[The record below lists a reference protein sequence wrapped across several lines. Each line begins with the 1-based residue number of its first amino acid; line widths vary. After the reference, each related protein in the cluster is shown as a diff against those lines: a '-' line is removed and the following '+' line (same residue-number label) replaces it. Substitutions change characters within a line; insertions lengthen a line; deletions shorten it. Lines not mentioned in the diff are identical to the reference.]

1 MRFNKILDSISM
13 DELMKTVK
21 YNPDSGEF
29 EWIRG
34 YASRKPGAK
43 AGTLSGNGYLRMNL
57 NGKLFSC
64 HRVAWLMHYG
74 VEPEGMIDHINGNK
88 TDNRISNLRLANY
101 SQNSM
106 NSRISRLNT
115 SGCKGVSW
123 KKESNKWVAVA
134 KLNGKKIH
142 LGYFLNFDD
151 AKKAYCDFAI
161 KHHGEYYR
169 SK

>member
-1 MRFNKILDSISM
+1 MAFNKILDTISLC
-13 DELMKTVK
+13 ELRNTVE
-21 YNPDSGEF
+21 YNPDNGLLVWLKGYGPRRAGEVC
-29 EWIRG
+29 
-34 YASRKPGAK
+34 
-43 AGTLSGNGYLRMNL
+43 GTLSSSGYLRIYL
-57 NGKLFSC
+57 NCRLFAA
-64 HRVAWLMHYG
+64 HRVAWLLHYG
-74 VEPEGMIDHINGNK
+74 VEPEGIIDHINGDK
-88 TDNRISNLRLANY
+88 VDNRISNLRLANY

-106 NSRISRLNT
+106 NSRISKLNT

-142 LGYFLNFDD
+142 LGYFINFDD
-151 AKKAYCDFAI
+151 AKKAYCDFAM